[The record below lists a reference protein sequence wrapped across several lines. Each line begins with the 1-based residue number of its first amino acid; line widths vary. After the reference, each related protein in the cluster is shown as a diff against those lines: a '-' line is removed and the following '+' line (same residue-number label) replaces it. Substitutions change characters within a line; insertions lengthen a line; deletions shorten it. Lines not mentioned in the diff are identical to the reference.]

1 MRNLNLA
8 ETARLFAA
16 LVAGDRFLKRAPT
29 WSRDELLAWQWS
41 RIRALV
47 IHAWEKVPFYRAHYG
62 AAGFTPGD
70 LKGWDDF
77 QRLPMVTKADVI
89 GAYPHAM
96 LREGE
101 TPERLIVSR
110 SSGSSGQVLDICYD
124 SRAMVTYLL
133 AGLRLYRMGF
143 DYRPWHTQLYV
154 YTSPYPLNS
163 LLGLFPMR
171 FVPTLAPLAEIAA
184 EAERVRPHLL
194 VCYPSHLKQVAPVLS
209 AKARSR
215 LRCVSVNSEMSTQAE
230 RDALARDLGCPVLD
244 EYSSEEL
251 TRIAA
256 QCRCGRYHVFED
268 VNHLETLPSNGG
280 AGEAEASGAG
290 VGEAGVIVGTN
301 LHNFAMPMIRYVQ
314 NDVGRI
320 ATEASTCPCGWRF
333 RELTELQGRK
343 NDSFVLPSGREL
355 SSGFLLDAT
364 YEILLTWRTAAR
376 DFCLVQETPERVLLE
391 VVRGEGW
398 SDEIEAAIER
408 RFSGFF
414 ETGVEFRIVTVA
426 ECRKT
431 RTGKRNP
438 IIRAWRREGA

>member
-1 MRNLNLA
+1 MRDLNLL
-8 ETARLFAA
+8 ENGRLLAA
-16 LVAGDRFLKRAPT
+16 LVAGDRFLKKAPT
-29 WSRDELLAWQWS
+29 WSRDELMAWQWE
-41 RIRALV
+41 RVRRLV
-47 IHAWEKVPFYRAHYG
+47 AHAWAEVPFYRRHYA
-62 AAGFTPGD
+62 AAGFVPGD
-70 LKGWDDF
+70 LKSWADF
-77 QRLPMVTKADVI
+77 HRLPVVTKAEVI
-89 GAYPHAM
+89 ANYPQAM
-96 LREGE
+96 LRTGD
-101 TPERLIVSR
+101 TPEQLIVSR

-143 DYRPWHTQLYV
+143 AYGPLHTQLYV

-163 LLGLFPMR
+163 LFGLYPMR
-171 FVPTLAPLAEIAA
+171 FVPTLAPIAEIAA

-194 VCYPSHLKQVAPVLS
+194 VCYPSHLKQVAPALS
-209 AKARSR
+209 AKAKSR

-230 RDALARDLGCPVLD
+230 RDALARELGCPVLD

-268 VNHLETLPSNGG
+268 INYMETLTPGVG
-280 AGEAEASGAG
+280 AGGWSATAA
-290 VGEAGVIVGTN
+290 GEAGVIVGTN

-320 ATEASTCPCGWRF
+320 ASTESACECGLRF

-343 NDSFVLPSGREL
+343 NDSFILPSGREL

-364 YEILLTWRTAAR
+364 YEILLTWRTAVR
-376 DFCLVQETPERVLLE
+376 DFCLVQESPGRVVLE
-391 VVRGEGW
+391 VVRGAGW
-398 SDEIEAAIER
+398 NAEVENAIGR

-414 ETGVEFRIVTVA
+414 DPGVEFRTVEVA

-431 RTGKRNP
+431 KTGKRNP
-438 IIRAWRREGA
+438 IIRAWREAAG

>member
-1 MRNLNLA
+1 M
-8 ETARLFAA
+8 
-16 LVAGDRFLKRAPT
+16 AGDRFLKKAPS
-29 WSRDELLAWQWS
+29 WSRDELLAWQW
-41 RIRALV
+41 RRVQRLV
-47 IHAWEKVPFYRAHYG
+47 THAWKEVPFYRERYAE
-62 AAGFTPGD
+62 AGFSPGD
-70 LKGWDDF
+70 LKSWDDF
-77 QRLPMVTKADVI
+77 GRLPVVTKADVI
-89 GAYPHAM
+89 ANYPHAI
-96 LREGE
+96 LRRGE

-133 AGLRLYRMGF
+133 AWLRLYRMGF
-143 DYRPWHTQLYV
+143 AYSPWHSQLYV

-163 LLGLFPMR
+163 LFGLYPMR
-171 FVPTLAPLAEIAA
+171 FVQTLAPLTEIAA

-230 RDALARDLGCPVLD
+230 RDSLARELGCPVLD

-268 VNHLETLPSNGG
+268 INYIETLKAADTGKWQAVANEP
-280 AGEAEASGAG
+280 
-290 VGEAGVIVGTN
+290 GVIVGTN

-314 NDVGRI
+314 NDIGHL
-320 ATEASTCPCGWRF
+320 ANAASTCACGWKF

-343 NDSFVLPSGREL
+343 NDSFLMPSGREL

-364 YEILLTWRTAAR
+364 YEILLTWRTAVR
-376 DFCLVQETPERVLLE
+376 DFCLVQEARDRVVLE

-398 SDEIEAAIER
+398 KSEVATAISQ
-408 RFSGFF
+408 RFEGFF
-414 ETGVEFRIVTVA
+414 ELGVNFEILAVE

-431 RTGKRNP
+431 KTGKRNP
-438 IIRAWRREGA
+438 IIRAWRETTR